1 MEGKGMKIVIALGG
15 NALKKPKEAG
25 TYEET
30 MHNVMVT
37 ADQMVALM
45 ERGHKLVV
53 THGNGPQVGAI
64 ILQNQFAEPDVVA
77 LPMFV
82 CGSESQGMLGF
93 FLQQGL
99 RNELVTKKSKLA
111 GISIAT
117 IVTQVE
123 VDKNDPAFQDP
134 TKPIGKFYSK
144 EEAMK
149 LKDEGK
155 SVVEDAGRG
164 WRVVV
169 PSPMPKSIIEKDAIK
184 ALVNG
189 GHIVIASGGGGI
201 PVIRDDDDI
210 LHGVDAVIDKD
221 LAGEVLAE
229 IVEADMFVILT
240 DVDAAYDGLHN
251 INTYII
257 LDEHIYNITI
267 FSQNNSIFKLDANLI
282 LNFTRHVFGL
292 NKTEFLWFVL
302 GCSCSSLCFFHFF
315 SFIHLMDSLSSLS
328 LEQFIHLCPSLLSDT
343 HRHVEIALALIHRLL
358 ESSELIDDFSLR
370 ESLHILSQ
378 QCNPHPAIT
387 QALLNTVE
395 FLPNVGLVLEH
406 IPQIV
411 GSTDEELSLCLGKA
425 KDLLLSGECVPQVIG
440 MLSELSLP
448 QRMVQEA
455 SQWALRALDWV
466 ETEDFPVILRL
477 IFSQSEVRKDVIS
490 QVRQQCAALPMEAIL
505 TLSETLRSAIRFT
518 SRVGMFCKHHKIVSH
533 HMYIDRSR

>member
-1 MEGKGMKIVIALGG
+1 MKIVIALGG

-240 DVDAAYDGLHN
+240 DVDAAYVGWG
-251 INTYII
+251 TP
-257 LDEHIYNITI
+257 E
-267 FSQNNSIFKLDANLI
+267 K
-282 LNFTRHVFGL
+282 R
-292 NKTEFLWFVL
+292 
-302 GCSCSSLCFFHFF
+302 
-315 SFIHLMDSLSSLS
+315 
-328 LEQFIHLCPSLLSDT
+328 
-343 HRHVEIALALIHRLL
+343 ALPELTVA
-358 ESSELIDDFSLR
+358 EAEKLIDEGQFARGSMLPKVRAAMNFVKKTGSIAIITSLDR
-370 ESLHILSQ
+370 
-378 QCNPHPAIT
+378 AV
-387 QALLNTVE
+387 AAV
-395 FLPNVGLVLEH
+395 
-406 IPQIV
+406 
-411 GSTDEELSLCLGKA
+411 DGKA
-425 KDLLLSGECVPQVIG
+425 GTRIVP
-440 MLSELSLP
+440 
-448 QRMVQEA
+448 
-455 SQWALRALDWV
+455 
-466 ETEDFPVILRL
+466 
-477 IFSQSEVRKDVIS
+477 
-490 QVRQQCAALPMEAIL
+490 
-505 TLSETLRSAIRFT
+505 
-518 SRVGMFCKHHKIVSH
+518 
-533 HMYIDRSR
+533 